1 MGRPRGES
9 SGCVV
14 AGRGESK
21 TSPRRI
27 AAKER
32 AKRALELRQAGATY
46 EEIAEAL
53 GYEDRSGPYRAV
65 KKALDELPR
74 EAAVELRRLEAM
86 RLDRLQ
92 RAIWVR
98 ALGTAGGDNPSPP
111 DLRAVDRVLEI
122 QKRRANL
129 FGLDAPKR
137 TEVTGAEGGPIE
149 IEEAKS
155 VLEDRLKRL
164 HERRRKKKA

>member
-1 MGRPRGES
+1 M
-9 SGCVV
+9 

-65 KKALDELPR
+65 KNALEELPR

-98 ALGTAGGDNPSPP
+98 ALGSGGDVPVPP

-149 IEEAKS
+149 IEDAKA
-155 VLEDRLKRL
+155 VLTDRLDRL
-164 HERRRKKKA
+164 HERRTAKPTGRKPQRRRSS